1 MKASTYKQQARG
13 QKMSRCDKKLGVT
26 RVTPKP
32 NRGREQLSLLT
43 RMCKKRVTP
52 SVGVTKVDLL
62 GVTSKRARSVTAT
75 VIQSGIYILRLS
87 MSKRKIKAVWL
98 TVERVAE
105 LKGCSKRTV
114 WRYISDMQLKTHK
127 QFVKSGSRSVNKSFV
142 LTNPELYELE
152 TAHCDMNL
160 VTPSEFVEAEIEIDG
175 MQVVSALIYG
185 YAPVGDEP
193 GGSDEL
199 L

>member
-62 GVTSKRARSVTAT
+62 GVTSVN
-75 VIQSGIYILRLS
+75 GILICTSFGTLKCTTFHLS
-87 MSKRKIKAVWL
+87 
-98 TVERVAE
+98 
-105 LKGCSKRTV
+105 
-114 WRYISDMQLKTHK
+114 
-127 QFVKSGSRSVNKSFV
+127 
-142 LTNPELYELE
+142 
-152 TAHCDMNL
+152 
-160 VTPSEFVEAEIEIDG
+160 
-175 MQVVSALIYG
+175 
-185 YAPVGDEP
+185 
-193 GGSDEL
+193 
-199 L
+199 